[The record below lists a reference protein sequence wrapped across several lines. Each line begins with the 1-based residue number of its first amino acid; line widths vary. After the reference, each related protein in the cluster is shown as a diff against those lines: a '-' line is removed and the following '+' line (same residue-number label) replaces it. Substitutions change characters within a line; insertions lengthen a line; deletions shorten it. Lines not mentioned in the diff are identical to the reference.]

1 MNPPLVGVV
10 SVELNGEPLRI
21 KGTVTYS
28 LGGKV
33 GEAIEGP
40 TGLAGIAR
48 KRMAAFAEIVSID
61 ASDVDLEALQE
72 LTAQT
77 VTINLEND
85 KTVVINSATVVGL
98 IEVSTDEGEFTLR
111 LVGPSGKEI

>member
-1 MNPPLVGVV
+1 MPTPIAGVV
-10 SVELNGEPLRI
+10 AVRVNGDPLRI

-48 KRMAAFAEIVSID
+48 KQMAAFVEVVSID
-61 ASDVDLEALQE
+61 AADVDISALQE

-77 VTINLEND
+77 ITVQLENG
-85 KTVVINSATVVGL
+85 KTVVLNDSTVVGL
-98 IEVSTDEGEFTLR
+98 IEVTTDESEFTVR
-111 LVGPSGKEI
+111 FVGPSASEI